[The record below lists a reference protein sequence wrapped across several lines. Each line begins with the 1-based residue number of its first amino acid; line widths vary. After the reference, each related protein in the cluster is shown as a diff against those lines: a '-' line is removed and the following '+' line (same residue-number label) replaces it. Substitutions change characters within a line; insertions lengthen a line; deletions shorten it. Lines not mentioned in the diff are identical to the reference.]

1 MKWLKT
7 WILVIITGLHDACRL
22 IDNRRKNNCHSFSGH
37 FSSSP
42 FHPSTA
48 INAVIIK
55 TTDDGSSRFF
65 FTMFRRFNSSSS
77 TTGNANSFNMETEL
91 ETNLNASLIVWSLNT
106 NESETSS
113 TSAGGLYLAGGILKP
128 ALLKNNRNELIVAF
142 SIKFL
147 LDLLG
152 GLTNAALFIVCL
164 HQRHGGSSGIKW
176 LIIQYSAAYFAISF
190 IFYPIRDAMIL
201 GSFFNLRVPGQEQ
214 CAHIATANTVCLS
227 FEVPL
232 SIYWES
238 DPTKSFKVF
247 PPR

>member
-1 MKWLKT
+1 ML
-7 WILVIITGLHDACRL
+7 
-22 IDNRRKNNCHSFSGH
+22 
-37 FSSSP
+37 
-42 FHPSTA
+42 
-48 INAVIIK
+48 
-55 TTDDGSSRFF
+55 
-65 FTMFRRFNSSSS
+65 RRFNSSSS

-128 ALLKNNRNELIVAF
+128 ALLKNDRNELIVAF

-152 GLTNAALFIVCL
+152 GLTNAALLIVCL

-176 LIIQYSAAYFAISF
+176 LIIQYSAAYFTISF

-201 GSFFNLRVPGQEQ
+201 GSFFNLRVPGQKQ

-227 FEVPL
+227 FEVH
-232 SIYWES
+232 SRIYWEKTLQS
-238 DPTKSFKVF
+238 LQSFLHRNKF
-247 PPR
+247 PRNNSVSKTFLHHSLTWSEPSFAYFTLCIVDLKPLWN